1 MKVAKKKTHKTNTRS
16 SLLNVAVNEIH
27 CLVFLHNNNNNKRY
41 ISFFFISYFYVP
53 KTYLKLSKVLE
64 VLSTTEFISIKNLN
78 EFSVIIKYILTRQ
91 FTRDTFFLFYIIEL
105 FQMILG
111 LTHKIIII

>member
-41 ISFFFISYFYVP
+41 ISFF
-53 KTYLKLSKVLE
+53 L
-64 VLSTTEFISIKNLN
+64 
-78 EFSVIIKYILTRQ
+78 
-91 FTRDTFFLFYIIEL
+91 FLRS
-105 FQMILG
+105 
-111 LTHKIIII
+111 